1 MCLGS
6 TKRGDSSKPK
16 KCNIYSCLPN
26 ETKGLSRLPE
36 VETLT
41 HVWADSQPW
50 ISYGSLLTVPRLKLK
65 SKSGH
70 LSIRTPQLWKDPPE
84 ERRIIFFLN
93 SFYIS
98 LCSLLFFLLSSISV
112 SNSILCDVIFLP
124 SFIASVPLTFYS
136 YRHFCSAVLFLT
148 SPQPWLPCVWLDIE
162 HLFRNIVFLSVL
174 CFVCQTA
181 LYR

>member
-6 TKRGDSSKPK
+6 TERGDSSKPK

-70 LSIRTPQLWKDPPE
+70 LFPSGPLSFGKTHL
-84 ERRIIFFLN
+84 RREGSSFF
-93 SFYIS
+93 
-98 LCSLLFFLLSSISV
+98 SLLFFLLSSISV
-112 SNSILCDVIFLP
+112 ANSISCDVIFLP